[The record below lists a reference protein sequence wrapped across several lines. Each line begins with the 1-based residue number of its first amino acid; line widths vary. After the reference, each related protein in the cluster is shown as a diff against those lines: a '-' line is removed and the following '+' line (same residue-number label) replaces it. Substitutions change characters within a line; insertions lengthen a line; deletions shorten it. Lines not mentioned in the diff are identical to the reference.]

1 MINVP
6 EELEGLEPDLTLEP
20 GLEPEPP
27 AAEPEPKLY
36 AGKYKTAEEMEA
48 AYLESQSAMTKA
60 QQEAAEYRKIVE
72 GNPAVDPY
80 ATQQPYQQQP
90 PVDMSQQFN
99 DAFFENPHQALGQY
113 VSQALGQAI
122 QTQKAASANVEREIA
137 KLQSN
142 PQIAQ
147 LLPQVSGELKYALAN
162 VPDEQ
167 LANPAQAAQI
177 VQFALQAAVGQHFM
191 SGNQTPA
198 PAPVPPTAPT
208 PSARVAGVQQLGV
221 GSPTTSEETATGDV
235 DQRGRGMLQQLG
247 IDPQEQGKIVQKAQQ
262 RVNGEELY

>member
-6 EELEGLEPDLTLEP
+6 EELEGLEPDVTLEP
-20 GLEPEPP
+20 GTEP
-27 AAEPEPKLY
+27 AAPAEPAEPKLY
-36 AGKYKTAEEMEA
+36 AGKYKTPEEMEA

-60 QQEAAEYRKIVE
+60 QQEAAEYRKMVE

-113 VSQALGQAI
+113 VSQAIQQVT
-122 QTQKAASANVEREIA
+122 QTQKAAQANVKREVA
-137 KLQSN
+137 KLRAN
-142 PQIAQ
+142 P
-147 LLPQVSGELKYALAN
+147 LLAQVSDELEYALAN
-162 VPDEQ
+162 VPDDQ
-167 LANPAQAAQI
+167 LANPQAASQI
-177 VQFALQAAVGQHFM
+177 VQFAFQAAVGQHFINQ
-191 SGNQTPA
+191 GNTPS
-198 PAPVPPTAPT
+198 PAPVPQPAPT

-221 GSPTTSEETATGDV
+221 GSPTTSEEQVTGDV
-235 DQRGRGMLQQLG
+235 DQRGREMLNQLG
-247 IDPQEQGKIVQKAQQ
+247 IGTQEQGKIVQKAQQ